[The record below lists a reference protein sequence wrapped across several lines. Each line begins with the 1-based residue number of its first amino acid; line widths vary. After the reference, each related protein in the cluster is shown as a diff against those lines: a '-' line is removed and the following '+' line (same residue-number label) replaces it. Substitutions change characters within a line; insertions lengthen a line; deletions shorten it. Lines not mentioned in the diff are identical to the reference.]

1 MLSIPSKIL
10 YSQIFFSHLSFV
22 IFIDMTLEQ
31 AKQILRDHGKPS
43 CTCKYGGSAEV
54 MIEEAKKLV
63 GQSN

>member
-1 MLSIPSKIL
+1 
-10 YSQIFFSHLSFV
+10 
-22 IFIDMTLEQ
+22 MTLEQ